1 MPFTLSD
8 YTDIKELA
16 KGGMGKIYLATQISL
31 NRKVVIKEMAGG
43 LLTTKNESKRF
54 ENEAQAG
61 AALNHDNIVRIY
73 DFGEEKG
80 SFYIA
85 MEFIDGPDLDQLL
98 KQNDFPRELGLMVL
112 HQALKGLAYAHE
124 HGIVHRDVKPA
135 NMLISSH
142 GAVKM
147 VDFGLAYA
155 GTQSGQL
162 TTTGAIV
169 GTPPYM
175 SPELVSG
182 EETRSQCMDIWAAGV
197 ILYRIVTGG
206 FPFTGDNVPTT
217 LINIMQNKEKPAEE
231 IDRTLPEPIAY
242 LLQSCL
248 TKDHTK
254 RLPSLS
260 PLIDA
265 LQNHFF
271 DIGIRDPA
279 GMIKK
284 YFVDKGV
291 ATAELGSFLFQYHM
305 SRGKEC
311 STAMKYS
318 AGLAHF
324 QEARK
329 HDPKNKDVAQA
340 MRSLEAYVGSALS
353 SKTAV
358 VEKGM
363 LAQVRSA
370 RRKKAGH
377 FPFVLTALVVISLLS
392 LAAVATA
399 IYKPEVWARIKD
411 AALSVEYVGKVAI
424 RRAIHVIPQLGR
436 PAEPQLKPEQQK
448 IRELPTLGQPP
459 PKDSAAASWSR
470 ESVTVASVR
479 QSEKAG
485 GDSGA
490 TTQDLRRP
498 QAQPAASGLVK
509 FEVSPTSAIVKV
521 DNKEL
526 SALEMGGTIL
536 AAGNHQILASADGFA
551 PSTTLVVVAGSDT
564 HMVMI
569 GLTREKRTG
578 ELNILSDITA
588 ELYVDGEL
596 RGTAPT
602 TSPLILSEGEHSIL
616 FKRPGFKPFEKTV
629 TIQAG
634 EIRQVKVEGGVKT
647 SAR

>member
-8 YTDIKELA
+8 YTDIQELA

-43 LLTTKNESKRF
+43 LLTSKNESKRF

-98 KQNDFPRELGLMVL
+98 KQNDFPREIGLMVL
-112 HQALKGLAYAHE
+112 HQALKGLAHAHE

-135 NMLISSH
+135 NMLVSSH

-182 EETRSQCMDIWAAGV
+182 EETRSECMDIWAAGV
-197 ILYRIVTGG
+197 ILYRIVTGS

-217 LINIMQNKEKPAEE
+217 LINIMQSKEKPAEE
-231 IDRTLPEPIAY
+231 IDRTLPEPIAV
-242 LLQSCL
+242 LLQSSL

-254 RLPSLS
+254 RLSCLS
-260 PLIDA
+260 PLIEA

-284 YFVDKGV
+284 YFIDKGAAV
-291 ATAELGSFLFQYHM
+291 AELGSFLFAYHLA
-305 SRGKEC
+305 RGKEC
-311 STAMKYS
+311 ATAMKYS
-318 AGLAHF
+318 AALAHF

-329 HDPKNKDVAQA
+329 HDPKNKEVAQA
-340 MRSLEAYVGSALS
+340 MRSLEDYVGSALS

-363 LAQVRSA
+363 LSQVRA
-370 RRKKAGH
+370 AKRKKAGH
-377 FPFVLTALVVISLLS
+377 FPFVLTALVVISLSSLS
-392 LAAVATA
+392 AVGVAF
-399 IYKPEVWARIKD
+399 YKPELWGRVKGIAHSAKQFGQGLIRGAMQAGGQVIGPAAPEIK
-411 AALSVEYVGKVAI
+411 
-424 RRAIHVIPQLGR
+424 P
-436 PAEPQLKPEQQK
+436 EPQKY
-448 IRELPTLGQPP
+448 RELPTLSQTTK
-459 PKDSAAASWSR
+459 KDSAADGWSR
-470 ESVTVASVR
+470 ESVTVAAVR
-479 QSEKAG
+479 PSMKPGA
-485 GDSGA
+485 DSGA
-490 TTQDLRRP
+490 PNQDLRQP
-498 QAQPAASGLVK
+498 PQVQAQPPAIGMVK
-509 FEVSPTSAIVKV
+509 FEVSPLSAIVKV
-521 DNKEL
+521 DNKAL
-526 SALEMGGTIL
+526 SAQEMGGTML

-551 PSTTLVVVAGSDT
+551 PSTTLVAVAGSDT
-564 HMVMI
+564 HLVMI
-569 GLTREKRTG
+569 GLTREKKTG
-578 ELNILSDITA
+578 ELNVLSDITA
-588 ELYVDGEL
+588 ELYIDGEL

-602 TSPLILSEGEHSIL
+602 ASPLLLSEGEHSIV

-634 EIRQVKVEGGVKT
+634 EIKQVRIGK
-647 SAR
+647 